1 MFNYFMIAMFLSVF
15 VASLSQVLLK
25 KSTFCKYESL
35 LREYLNPF
43 VIGGYVL
50 MVLSMLLTVYA
61 YSGMDYKNGP
71 LIESFGNVIVLMLSY
86 VFFKER
92 ISARK
97 LVGMICIMF
106 LAVLFVT
113 LIGKLVSLVTNIVT
127 EIQFRG

>member
-25 KSTFCKYESL
+25 KSTFWKYESL

-97 LVGMICIMF
+97 LVGMICIM
-106 LAVLFVT
+106 AGVFVFY
-113 LIGKLVSLVTNIVT
+113 L
-127 EIQFRG
+127 